1 MGVLSISVEERDEI
15 VQMRRAGVSVKE
27 ISKLTERS
35 THCVYRILKK
45 VSDTQHTI
53 TTTNKKTTTPNTQ
66 GQSEP
71 LSDSSAVLL
80 CEVESMEV
88 SALEPIPIPM
98 PMSMS
103 ESQQQQMQAHLGRSD
118 AVGTSVGFT
127 TAPVATSV
135 AKPRDNETSV
145 GFWLLRDATASMVS
159 PSSPSTSQAAPCADA
174 DIARHNQ
181 VQSLHIQPTKKQ
193 KTSTSQASEDAQV
206 LPVLGDMESTPTIRA
221 VPSAG
226 AIIQTPAQS
235 QLLLQSQLSKKQKTS
250 TPQGCLP
257 LSTPISS
264 ELAINQRS
272 NTTGSTTTRNYSSD
286 DRFDKLLE
294 RIQDEIRR
302 LGSLAQSDIYDAQL
316 LQMLVKFRAEM
327 LLVRMQKAHCK
338 VVEVSCKRVTEEG
351 SGDMETNSLLRQ
363 RLVKEIAL
371 LEVQAA
377 RVRLELER
385 ERIKH
390 KTTSILCRK
399 RLLGAHASPADV
411 DKLLPHH

>member
-1 MGVLSISVEERDEI
+1 
-15 VQMRRAGVSVKE
+15 
-27 ISKLTERS
+27 
-35 THCVYRILKK
+35 
-45 VSDTQHTI
+45 
-53 TTTNKKTTTPNTQ
+53 
-66 GQSEP
+66 
-71 LSDSSAVLL
+71 
-80 CEVESMEV
+80 
-88 SALEPIPIPM
+88 
-98 PMSMS
+98 
-103 ESQQQQMQAHLGRSD
+103 
-118 AVGTSVGFT
+118 
-127 TAPVATSV
+127 
-135 AKPRDNETSV
+135 
-145 GFWLLRDATASMVS
+145 
-159 PSSPSTSQAAPCADA
+159 
-174 DIARHNQ
+174 
-181 VQSLHIQPTKKQ
+181 
-193 KTSTSQASEDAQV
+193 
-206 LPVLGDMESTPTIRA
+206 MESTPTIRA

-257 LSTPISS
+257 LSTRYLGVGNKPTLQHDR
-264 ELAINQRS
+264 EHDHE
-272 NTTGSTTTRNYSSD
+272 NYSSD
-286 DRFDKLLE
+286 EICELLE

-377 RVRLELER
+377 RERLELER

-399 RLLGAHASPADV
+399 RLLALMLPRPTWTSCSLITNNAFTLRKTNPANHFTEQAKSTVGRRHRFHASVVTSPRC
-411 DKLLPHH
+411 